1 MKIHTQKRRLCWPS
15 QVWTALGSAA
25 ATAVFTRNFLEVEK
39 RIDRLVPVDYGP
51 KDPRFRRTMSQLLGP
66 PLLEG
71 NSVTTLQN
79 GAQIFPA
86 MLAEIRTAKR
96 SISFENFIFYEGNVA
111 NQFAEAL
118 AERARAGAKV
128 HFLQDAFGCNCLHGA
143 AMNLLKR
150 SGVEVEIFRF
160 LHLSRFNYRTHRKL
174 LVIDGRVGFVGGVGI
189 GDRWEGNGDSVNQ
202 WRDSHYRVEGPVV
215 AQVQQAFMDNWMQTR
230 AVVLHGDDY
239 FPELAPTGNTVCQVF
254 KSSASE
260 GADSARVMFLLSIA
274 AARRTIRIANAY
286 FIPDNL
292 SLRMLV
298 EACRR
303 GVKVEII
310 TPSSNIDVR
319 VVRMVGRSRWKPL
332 LEAGARFFEFQ
343 PARFHCKYMI
353 VDESWVTVGSAN
365 FDNRSLRLNEEANL
379 NVLDS
384 DFAAQHVRIFDAD
397 KSQSYEI
404 TLADWRRRSIAEKIV
419 GRSAGLFRSQM

>member
-1 MKIHTQKRRLCWPS
+1 VKIRAQKRRSCWPS

-111 NQFAEAL
+111 DQFAEAL
-118 AERARAGAKV
+118 AERVRAGAKV

-150 SGVEVEIFRF
+150 SGVEVEIFRL

-189 GDRWEGNGDSVNQ
+189 GDQWEGNGDSVDQ
-202 WRDSHYRVEGPVV
+202 WRDSHYRVEGPRR
-215 AQVQQAFMDNWMQTR
+215 R
-230 AVVLHGDDY
+230 ASPASLHG
-239 FPELAPTGNTVCQVF
+239 
-254 KSSASE
+254 
-260 GADSARVMFLLSIA
+260 
-274 AARRTIRIANAY
+274 
-286 FIPDNL
+286 
-292 SLRMLV
+292 
-298 EACRR
+298 
-303 GVKVEII
+303 
-310 TPSSNIDVR
+310 
-319 VVRMVGRSRWKPL
+319 
-332 LEAGARFFEFQ
+332 
-343 PARFHCKYMI
+343 
-353 VDESWVTVGSAN
+353 
-365 FDNRSLRLNEEANL
+365 
-379 NVLDS
+379 
-384 DFAAQHVRIFDAD
+384 
-397 KSQSYEI
+397 
-404 TLADWRRRSIAEKIV
+404 
-419 GRSAGLFRSQM
+419 

>member
-1 MKIHTQKRRLCWPS
+1 M
-15 QVWTALGSAA
+15 WTALGSAA
-25 ATAVFTRNFLEVEK
+25 AAVIITDNFLEVEK
-39 RIDRLVPVDYGP
+39 KINRLAPVDYGP
-51 KDPRFRRTMSQLLGP
+51 DDPRFRRTLSQLLGP

-71 NSVTTLQN
+71 NSVTALQN
-79 GAQIFPA
+79 GVQIFPA
-86 MLAEIRTAKR
+86 MLAAIRAAKR
-96 SISFENFIFYEGNVA
+96 SISFENFIFYEGKLA
-111 NQFAEAL
+111 DQFAEAL
-118 AERARAGAKV
+118 AERARAGVRV
-128 HFLQDAFGCNCLHGA
+128 HFLQDALGCNCLHGA
-143 AMNLLKR
+143 AMRLLKR
-150 SGVEVEIFRF
+150 SGVELEIFRY

-189 GDRWEGNGDSVNQ
+189 GDRWDGNANSADQ

-239 FPELAPTGNTVCQVF
+239 FPELAATGDTLCQVF

-292 SLRMLV
+292 CLKTLV

-303 GVKVEII
+303 SVRVEII
-310 TPSSNIDVR
+310 TPGANIDVR

-332 LEAGARFFEFQ
+332 LEAGARFFEYQ

-353 VDESWVTVGSAN
+353 VDECWVTVGSAN

-379 NVLDS
+379 NVLDR
-384 DFAAQHVRIFDAD
+384 DFAAEHVRVFDAD
-397 KSQSYEI
+397 KSQSHEI
-404 TLADWRRRSIAEKIV
+404 TLAEWRRRPIAERII